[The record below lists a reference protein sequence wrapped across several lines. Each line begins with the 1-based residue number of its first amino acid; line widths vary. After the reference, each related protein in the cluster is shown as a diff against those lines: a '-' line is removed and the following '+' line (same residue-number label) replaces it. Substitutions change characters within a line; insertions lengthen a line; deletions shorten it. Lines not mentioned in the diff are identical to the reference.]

1 MFNLYQISLTD
12 CTCMCLAMERR
23 KKRLAF
29 YQSSSIVVS
38 PESSPYY
45 PPVLQKETDT
55 DVRSKNILNS
65 PPELH
70 KEATALLSSP
80 YSGLCLPPPMKRA
93 KPLSFS
99 DESPSSS
106 ESSTTKSGVVD
117 FKVLQQHVQFLA
129 EAFPEIPKQVT
140 KHFICHWCDWIFL
153 V

>member
-1 MFNLYQISLTD
+1 
-12 CTCMCLAMERR
+12 MCLAMERR

-29 YQSSSIVVS
+29 YHSSSIVVS

-45 PPVLQKETDT
+45 PPVLKKETDT
-55 DVRSKNILNS
+55 NVHSKNILNS

-70 KEATALLSSP
+70 KEATSLLSSP
-80 YSGLCLPPPMKRA
+80 FSGLCLPPPVKKA

-99 DESPSSS
+99 DESPSSG

-117 FKVLQQHVQFLA
+117 FNVLQQRVQFLA

-140 KHFICHWCDWIFL
+140 KQVILFVIGVIVFC
-153 V
+153 